1 MTTRVHSLPAHLGIA
16 VRRGVVPTSLSG
28 GRRLPGG
35 VTVADG
41 TTLVRFPQGA
51 LLVEDGTTATVDWP
65 GGSDVPS
72 WVIES
77 WAVSLAMVQR
87 GNLCLHASVVAVGDR
102 VVAIAGDS
110 GAGKSTTV
118 LALEARGHRLLTD
131 DVAIVDLR
139 PDGPWVLPYQ
149 RSVHLLPDAAAALDV
164 DFADLAPLADFPE
177 KSAYHPA
184 APPTDP
190 LPIHAVVLLVPN
202 EGIEMPRV
210 RELRGV
216 EKVQSTMVHAGR
228 PVTSPA
234 IMGEE
239 RYFAALTELAARTP
253 VYLLERPEGAW
264 TLDEVC
270 TAIES
275 VAAEKR

>member
-1 MTTRVHSLPAHLGIA
+1 MTTLAQSLPAHLGIS
-16 VRRGVVPTSLSG
+16 VRRGVVPRSLAE

-35 VTVADG
+35 VTVADRA
-41 TTLVRFPQGA
+41 TLVRFPEGA

-65 GGSDVPS
+65 DGSEVPS

-77 WAVSLAMVQR
+77 WTVSLAMVQR
-87 GNLCLHASVVAVGDR
+87 GNLCLHASVVAVDDR
-102 VVAIAGDS
+102 IIAIAGGS

-118 LALEARGHRLLTD
+118 MALAARGHSLLTD
-131 DVAIVDLR
+131 DVAIVELR
-139 PDGPWVLPYQ
+139 ADGAWVLPYQ

-164 DFADLAPLADFPE
+164 DFAALPPLAAFPE
-177 KSAYHPA
+177 KSAYRPA

-190 LPIHAVVLLVPN
+190 RPIHAVVLLVPS
-202 EGIEMPRV
+202 ERIDAPGM

-216 EKVQSTMVHAGR
+216 EKVQSTMAHAGR

-234 IMGEE
+234 IMGEG

-275 VAAEKR
+275 VGAEKR